1 VLCALHFDVSGEI
14 GMERP
19 SLREEDKREYS
30 SAKEAGRLL
39 YRKASLGFEEATSR
53 SRVF

>member
-1 VLCALHFDVSGEI
+1 VRCILMWA
-14 GMERP
+14 ERLGWND
-19 SLREEDKREYS
+19 LRWERKLKREYS

-39 YRKASLGFEEATSR
+39 YGKASLGFEEATSR